1 MDYILRVS
9 ASLASQDGG
18 GGAAPRKGKYPDKAW
33 LDPRINKTRVHRL
46 RETWRLPHRPSPSA
60 DVMVGGLQHGDL
72 RAEAV
77 GLRQMRG
84 DRASWLLVGVGV
96 GAAKGYPPQRNISTA
111 VWGQTSPG
119 AIFLLG
125 LRNPQGPLEAEV
137 TQTPRHLIKTTGQ
150 TATLRCSPISGH
162 SSVSWYQQAQSQGP
176 QFIYEFYETLQRA
189 KGNFSN
195 RFLAK
200 QFPDFSSELNVNS
213 LDLTDSALYLCASS
227 LAQLC

>member
-1 MDYILRVS
+1 MFLEDLHSQEFIDNPGPLQTQSDGLNLKVS
-9 ASLASQDGG
+9 ASRASQEGG

-60 DVMVGGLQHGDL
+60 DVMVGGLQHGDP

-77 GLRQMRG
+77 GLRKMRG

-125 LRNPQGPLEAEV
+125 LRNPQGEDKGAGLSQDNPPIRESEAGTPL
-137 TQTPRHLIKTTGQ
+137 
-150 TATLRCSPISGH
+150 
-162 SSVSWYQQAQSQGP
+162 SSRR
-176 QFIYEFYETLQRA
+176 TRL
-189 KGNFSN
+189 
-195 RFLAK
+195 
-200 QFPDFSSELNVNS
+200 
-213 LDLTDSALYLCASS
+213 
-227 LAQLC
+227 

>member
-9 ASLASQDGG
+9 ASLASQEGG

-125 LRNPQGPLEAEV
+125 LRNPQGEDKGAGLSQDNPPIRESEAGTPL
-137 TQTPRHLIKTTGQ
+137 
-150 TATLRCSPISGH
+150 
-162 SSVSWYQQAQSQGP
+162 SSRR
-176 QFIYEFYETLQRA
+176 TRL
-189 KGNFSN
+189 
-195 RFLAK
+195 
-200 QFPDFSSELNVNS
+200 
-213 LDLTDSALYLCASS
+213 
-227 LAQLC
+227 